1 MKAKAILG
9 VVIALTLLL
18 SLSLPAIAVKPTPV
32 LSVGSITYTVNYDG
46 LGNDQVEASN
56 INWQKAHPY
65 GIQVYLVRDSPLK
78 GISKSNYDLPK
89 GKAAKY
95 PQNIT
100 SDVVTNSN
108 YFEAG
113 DQIEVRVR
121 LVSRKYVYIAL
132 TGVLTTITWGTNSTW
147 TAS

>member
-1 MKAKAILG
+1 MKVKIILG
-9 VVIALTLLL
+9 VVIALTLVL
-18 SLSLPAIAVKPTPV
+18 SLSLPAIAGKPTPV

-46 LGNDQVEASN
+46 IGNDQVEASN

-65 GIQVYLVRDSPLK
+65 GIQVYLVRVSPLQAK
-78 GISKSNYDLPK
+78 AGNNYDLPK

-108 YFEAG
+108 YFEYG
-113 DQIEVRVR
+113 DDVEVRVR
-121 LVSRKYVYIAL
+121 LVSRKYFYIAD
-132 TGVLTTITWGTNSTW
+132 TGVLTTISWGTNSTW